1 MNNSKYWKVVW
12 EADEHDVPVPRPWK
26 NAWSAPWL
34 FTYALVILQLLALLT
49 TRGFGL
55 NPLYLAV
62 NLSLAAVVPIW
73 CVVIRRW
80 GFVFLGTAVV
90 AANAVLLAIV
100 APVGGPTL
108 FLMPIFIGAAVAIPL
123 VTISCYWGRFGKPGD
138 EVGDVQQ
145 FQVGLK
151 FGIRHLF
158 IASAVVAVICG
169 IGKAL
174 FPYLPLVIGALGHLS
189 AIIMIVI
196 SFNTLVSTWAL
207 MGPSHG
213 SGMGIFPLLAA
224 LASAGGSWFFR
235 HGEGPWIFLMFG
247 LCWAATT
254 VHLALLRRSGLRF
267 IKKRP
272 NPELA
277 RSL

>member
-12 EADEHDVPVPRPWK
+12 GDDERDLHEPRPWQ

-34 FTYALVILQLLALLT
+34 FTYALVIVQLLALPT
-49 TRGFGL
+49 TW
-55 NPLYLAV
+55 NPFYLAV

-90 AANAVLLAIV
+90 AADAVLLARV
-100 APVGGPTL
+100 ARVWEPLL
-108 FLMPIFIGAAVAIPL
+108 FLLPIFIGAAVAIPL
-123 VTISCYWGRFGKPGD
+123 VAISCYRGRFGEPGD
-138 EVGDVQQ
+138 EVGEVQQ
-145 FQVGLK
+145 FRVGLK
-151 FGIRHLF
+151 FNIYHLF
-158 IASAVVAVICG
+158 VASAVVAVICG

-174 FPYLPLVIGALGHLS
+174 FPYLPLEIREPIHLY

-196 SFNTLVSTWAL
+196 SFNTLVSTWAI

-213 SGMGIFPLLAA
+213 LGRGISPLLVA
-224 LASAGGSWFFR
+224 LASAGGSLAFP
-235 HGEGPWIFLMFG
+235 HGGAPWIFLMFG

-254 VHLALLRRSGLRF
+254 THLALLRRSGLRF
-267 IKKRP
+267 IKKQP
-272 NPELA
+272 NPEIA